1 MIKAEKNVTT
11 VGIEIKDAGE
21 RKEVSVVVVGNQDE
35 VMTATARLLADT
47 ASTLCNAI
55 GINKNAYLGMLCGV
69 AAKMMDEEK
78 CHG

>member
-11 VGIEIKDAGE
+11 VGIEIRDAGE
-21 RKEVSVVVVGNQDE
+21 RNEVPVVVVGNQDE

-47 ASTLCNAI
+47 ASALCNAI

-69 AAKMMDEEK
+69 DAKMMDEEK